1 MKIANS
7 NPAGPF
13 GGVIAFQIAGNGT
26 AAAAQNTPKRDV
38 LVREAVDEELD
49 IADGDD
55 E

>member
-13 GGVIAFQIAGNGT
+13 GGVIAFQVAAGNGT
-26 AAAAQNTPKRDV
+26 AAAQDTPKRDV
-38 LVREAVDEELD
+38 SVREAVDEALD
-49 IADGDD
+49 ILDEDD

>member
-13 GGVIAFQIAGNGT
+13 GGVIAFQVAANGT
-26 AAAAQNTPKRDV
+26 AVQNGAKPDVAA
-38 LVREAVDEELD
+38 REAVDEEVG
-49 IADGDD
+49 IAEEDD